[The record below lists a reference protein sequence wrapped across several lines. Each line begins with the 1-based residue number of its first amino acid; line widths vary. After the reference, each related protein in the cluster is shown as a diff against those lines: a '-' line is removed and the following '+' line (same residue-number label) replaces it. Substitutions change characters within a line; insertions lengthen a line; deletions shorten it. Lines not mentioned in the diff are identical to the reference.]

1 MDLLRKTRWI
11 LPIALLALLL
21 SGCGSGI
28 EDPLNWEIEDFTFTN
43 QNNEEVGLADL
54 KGEVWLADF
63 IFTNCTTVCLSM
75 TPNMVDLQQ
84 QFKAEGMDVRIVS
97 FSVDPTF
104 DKPEVLKSYA
114 ENYGADLASWD
125 LLTGY
130 APEFLD
136 RFAMDNFRTVARKP
150 EDSDQVLHGTGF
162 YLVDKNGVIM
172 KTYDGVNPPVEE
184 IISDAEILLAE
195 E

>member
-1 MDLLRKTRWI
+1 MRKTFRI
-11 LPIALLALLL
+11 LPLAILALLL
-21 SGCGSGI
+21 SGCNSGI

-43 QNNEEVGLADL
+43 QDNEEVGLADL

-63 IFTNCTTVCLSM
+63 IFTNCTTVCLTM
-75 TPNMVDLQQ
+75 TPNMVDLQK
-84 QFKAEGMDVRIVS
+84 QFKDEGMDVRIVS
-97 FSVDPTF
+97 FSVDPTV

-172 KTYDGVNPPVEE
+172 KTYDGVNPPVED
-184 IISDAEILLAE
+184 IISDAKILLAE

>member
-1 MDLLRKTRWI
+1 MRKTFWI
-11 LPIALLALLL
+11 LLLAILALLL
-21 SGCGSGI
+21 SGCSSGI
-28 EDPLNWEIEDFTFTN
+28 EDSLNWEIEDFTFTN
-43 QNNEEVGLADL
+43 QDNEEVGLADL

-63 IFTNCTTVCLSM
+63 VFTNCTTVCLTM
-75 TPNMVDLQQ
+75 TPNMVDLQK
-84 QFKAEGMDVRIVS
+84 QFKDEGMDVRIVS
-97 FSVDPTF
+97 FSVDPTV

-172 KTYDGVNPPVEE
+172 KTYDGVNPPVED
-184 IISDAEILLAE
+184 IISDAKILLAE

>member
-1 MDLLRKTRWI
+1 MRKTRWI

-43 QNNEEVGLADL
+43 QNNEEVGLSDL

-84 QFKAEGMDVRIVS
+84 QFKDEGMDVRIVS

>member
-1 MDLLRKTRWI
+1 MRKTFWI
-11 LPIALLALLL
+11 LPLALLALLL
-21 SGCGSGI
+21 SGCNSGI

-43 QNNEEVGLADL
+43 QENEEVGLADL

-63 IFTNCTTVCLSM
+63 VFTNCTTVCLTM

-84 QFKAEGMDVRIVS
+84 QFKDEGMDIRIVS
-97 FSVDPTF
+97 FSVDPTI

-150 EDSDQVLHGTGF
+150 EDSGQVLHGTGF

-172 KTYDGVNPPVEE
+172 KTYDGVNPPVED
-184 IISDAEILLAE
+184 IISDAKILLAAE
-195 E
+195 

>member
-1 MDLLRKTRWI
+1 MRKTFWI
-11 LPIALLALLL
+11 LPLALLALLL
-21 SGCGSGI
+21 SGCSSGI

-43 QNNEEVGLADL
+43 QDNEEVGLADL

-63 IFTNCTTVCLSM
+63 VFTNCTTVCLTM

-84 QFKAEGMDVRIVS
+84 QFKDEGMDVRIVS
-97 FSVDPTF
+97 FSVDPTV

-172 KTYDGVNPPVEE
+172 KTYDGVNPPVED
-184 IISDAEILLAE
+184 IISDAKILLAE

>member
-1 MDLLRKTRWI
+1 MRKTRWI

-43 QNNEEVGLADL
+43 QNNEEVGLSDL
-54 KGEVWLADF
+54 KGEVWIADF

-84 QFKAEGMDVRIVS
+84 QFKDEGMDVRIVS

>member
-1 MDLLRKTRWI
+1 MKKTRWI
-11 LPIALLALLL
+11 LPIALFALLL

-43 QNNEEVGLADL
+43 QDNEKVGLAEL
-54 KGEVWLADF
+54 KGEVWIADF

-75 TPNMVDLQQ
+75 TPNMVELQQ
-84 QFKAEGMDVRIVS
+84 QFKDEGMDVRIVS

-125 LLTGY
+125 LFTGY
-130 APEFLD
+130 APEYLD

-184 IISDAEILLAE
+184 IISDAKILLAE

>member
-104 DKPEVLKSYA
+104 DQPEVLKSYA

-195 E
+195 K

>member
-1 MDLLRKTRWI
+1 MRKTLWI

-43 QNNEEVGLADL
+43 QDNEEVGLADL

-63 IFTNCTTVCLSM
+63 IFTNCTTVCLPM
-75 TPNMVDLQQ
+75 TANMVELQQ
-84 QFKAEGMDVRIVS
+84 QFKEQGMDVRIVS
-97 FSVDPTF
+97 FSVDPAT

-114 ENYGADLASWD
+114 ENYGADFASWD

-130 APEFLD
+130 VPEFID
-136 RFAMDNFRTVARKP
+136 RFAMDNFQVVARKP
-150 EDSDQVLHGTGF
+150 EDSDQVIHGTGF
-162 YLVDKNGVIM
+162 YLVDKNGMI
-172 KTYDGVNPPVEE
+172 KKSYDGVNPPVEE

>member
-1 MDLLRKTRWI
+1 LNILRKTFWI
-11 LPIALLALLL
+11 LPLALLALLL
-21 SGCGSGI
+21 SGCNSGI

-43 QNNEEVGLADL
+43 QENEEVGLADL

-63 IFTNCTTVCLSM
+63 VFTNCTTVCLTM

-84 QFKAEGMDVRIVS
+84 QFKDEGMDIRIVS
-97 FSVDPTF
+97 FSVDPTI

-130 APEFLD
+130 DPEFLD

-150 EDSDQVLHGTGF
+150 EDSGQVLHGTGF

-172 KTYDGVNPPVEE
+172 KTYDGVNPPIED
-184 IISDAEILLAE
+184 IISDAKILLAE

>member
-1 MDLLRKTRWI
+1 MRKTFWI
-11 LPIALLALLL
+11 LPLALLALLL
-21 SGCGSGI
+21 SGCNSGI

-43 QNNEEVGLADL
+43 QDNEEVGLADL

-63 IFTNCTTVCLSM
+63 VFTNCTTVCLTM
-75 TPNMVDLQQ
+75 TPNMVDLQK
-84 QFKAEGMDVRIVS
+84 QFKDEGMDVRIVS
-97 FSVDPTF
+97 FSVDPTV

-172 KTYDGVNPPVEE
+172 KTYDGVNPPVED
-184 IISDAEILLAE
+184 IISDAKILLAE

>member
-1 MDLLRKTRWI
+1 MRKTFWI
-11 LPIALLALLL
+11 LPLAILALLL
-21 SGCGSGI
+21 SGCNSGI

-43 QNNEEVGLADL
+43 QDNEEVGLADL

-63 IFTNCTTVCLSM
+63 VFTNCTTVCLTM
-75 TPNMVDLQQ
+75 TPNMVDLQK
-84 QFKAEGMDVRIVS
+84 QFKDEGMDVRIVS
-97 FSVDPTF
+97 FSVDPTV

-172 KTYDGVNPPVEE
+172 KTYDGVNPPVED
-184 IISDAEILLAE
+184 IISDAKILLAE

>member
-1 MDLLRKTRWI
+1 MRKTFWI
-11 LPIALLALLL
+11 LPLAFLALLL
-21 SGCGSGI
+21 SGCNSGI

-43 QNNEEVGLADL
+43 QENEEVGLADL

-63 IFTNCTTVCLSM
+63 VFTNCTTVCLTM

-84 QFKAEGMDVRIVS
+84 QFKDEGMDVRIVS
-97 FSVDPTF
+97 FSVDPTT

-184 IISDAEILLAE
+184 IVSDAKILLAE

>member
-1 MDLLRKTRWI
+1 MRKTFRI
-11 LPIALLALLL
+11 LPLAILALLL
-21 SGCGSGI
+21 SGCNSGI

-43 QNNEEVGLADL
+43 QDNEEVGLADL

-63 IFTNCTTVCLSM
+63 VFTNCTTVCLTM
-75 TPNMVDLQQ
+75 TPNMVDLQK
-84 QFKAEGMDVRIVS
+84 QFKDEGMDVRIVS
-97 FSVDPTF
+97 FSVDPTV

-172 KTYDGVNPPVEE
+172 KTYDGVNPPVED
-184 IISDAEILLAE
+184 IISDAKILLAE